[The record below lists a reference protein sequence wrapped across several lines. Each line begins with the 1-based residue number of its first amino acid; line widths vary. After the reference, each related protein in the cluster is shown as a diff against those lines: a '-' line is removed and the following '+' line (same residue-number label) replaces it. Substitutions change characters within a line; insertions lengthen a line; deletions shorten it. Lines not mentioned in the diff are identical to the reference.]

1 VKIMWAELTFMQ
13 ILWMM
18 WTLNL
23 FDVMIT
29 QCGVR
34 HHGLQEDNLFL
45 APIIKTLGWAWFA
58 VLKVGAVSWLF
69 LYLQIVFLT
78 VKQFRPFA
86 WISAILAFI
95 LLGFGCIWNARLVL
109 KQRGAAR

>member
-1 VKIMWAELTFMQ
+1 MWAELTFIQ

-34 HHGLQEDNLFL
+34 HHGLREENLLL

-58 VLKVGAVSWLF
+58 VLKVGAVSWLH
-69 LYLQIVFLT
+69 LYLLVIFIV
-78 VKQFRPFA
+78 VKPFRPYA
-86 WISAILAFI
+86 WISAILAFV
-95 LLGFGCIWNARLVL
+95 LLHTDAHGMPV
-109 KQRGAAR
+109 